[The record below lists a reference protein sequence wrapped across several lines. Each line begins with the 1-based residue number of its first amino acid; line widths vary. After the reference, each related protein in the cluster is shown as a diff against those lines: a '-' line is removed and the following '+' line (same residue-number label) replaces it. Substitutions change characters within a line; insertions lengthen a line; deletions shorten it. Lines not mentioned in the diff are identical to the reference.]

1 MIQLEE
7 AASTTNSM
15 KRKNE
20 ELYDPTNPDSDSDED
35 ADESNKEEDEE
46 KSIEP
51 ANKVQ
56 KGPGSTS
63 IKLSIP
69 STIGKRTDSTANVSS
84 DEDKKSPIES
94 KDKSNGN
101 QSSKTSST
109 VC

>member
-7 AASTTNSM
+7 ATNSM

-20 ELYDPTNPDSDSDED
+20 ELYDPTNPDSDSDEENED
-35 ADESNKEEDEE
+35 AKEEDEE

-94 KDKSNGN
+94 KDNSNGN

>member
-1 MIQLEE
+1 
-7 AASTTNSM
+7 M

-35 ADESNKEEDEE
+35 NEDANEEEDEE

-69 STIGKRTDSTANVSS
+69 STIGKRTDSTANISS
-84 DEDKKSPIES
+84 DEDKKSLTES

-101 QSSKTSST
+101 QPSKTPSA